1 MFVVREKRNLGDF
14 KGTVKRKSKS
24 FRSLSRLSLE
34 KLSSNVY
41 VSGKKLP
48 LENGGGKA
56 SVQEFSNKYAK
67 DIMNGLSCPRF

>member
-1 MFVVREKRNLGDF
+1 MFIVREKRNLGDF

-24 FRSLSRLSLE
+24 FRSLE
-34 KLSSNVY
+34 KVSSNVY

>member
-1 MFVVREKRNLGDF
+1 M
-14 KGTVKRKSKS
+14 
-24 FRSLSRLSLE
+24 
-34 KLSSNVY
+34 Y

-56 SVQEFSNKYAK
+56 SMQEFSNKYAK